1 MNDFSLTVEISKA
14 ERAFINIR
22 RIPMGSGA
30 EIFSV
35 RHFGFIALFD
45 YA

>member
-14 ERAFINIR
+14 ERASMNVQW
-22 RIPMGSGA
+22 IPMEGGV

-35 RHFGFIALFD
+35 RPLESGR
-45 YA
+45 